1 MNRKLLALAVGTA
14 LSLPLA
20 AQAAPSVYGQLNL
33 SVDKVSTNAVIAPA
47 PVPVPPASA
56 DSWQVNSNSSRLGV
70 MGEEALGSGL
80 SAVYKAEWAV
90 SGDVAGNPNSA
101 TNTDLVGRDRYL
113 GLKGSFGT
121 VRLGA
126 YDSPLKTSQGMVDQ
140 FNDMTYTD
148 MANFI
153 LGDNRLDN
161 AIGYTSPKLADV
173 ITLNAVI
180 QPGEGAGADSRLAN
194 AYSLSAVFE
203 SGGIYAAAAYDSDVT
218 NGGYAAVT
226 GYNTVRLTGG
236 YTMDA
241 LQFGILLQRS
251 ALQDDGVIGI
261 DPDTQTAF
269 LLSAAFSLDEK
280 NVVKAQIIS
289 TKDTPSPAFIGAP
302 VNDEKTM
309 VLEVG
314 YDHNFTKMTK
324 AYAQA
329 GYAKTDVGAGPDQ
342 KDSVLTVGMLTKF

>member
-20 AQAAPSVYGQLNL
+20 AQAAPTVYGQLNL
-33 SVDKVSTNAVIAPA
+33 SVDKVGTNAPA
-47 PVPVPPASA
+47 GTEG
-56 DSWQVNSNSSRLGV
+56 WEVNSNSSRLGV
-70 MGEEALGSGL
+70 AGEEALGGGL
-80 SAVYKAEWAV
+80 SAVYKAEWGV
-90 SGDVAGNPNSA
+90 SGDTAA
-101 TNTDLVGRDRYL
+101 TPDLVGRDRYV
-113 GLKGSFGT
+113 GLKGGFGT

-140 FNDMTYTD
+140 FNDMTYAD
-148 MANFI
+148 MGNFI
-153 LGDNRLDN
+153 LGENRMDN
-161 AIGYTSPKLADV
+161 AIGYTSPKVADA
-173 ITLNAVI
+173 ITLNALI

-203 SGGIYAAAAYDSDVT
+203 SGGVYAAVAYDSDAQ
-218 NGGYAAVT
+218 GGAYAAAT

-241 LQFGILLQRS
+241 LQLGVLLQRS
-251 ALQDDGVIGI
+251 SLEDDGAIGI

-280 NVVKAQIIS
+280 NVVKAQVIS
-289 TKDTPSPAFIGAP
+289 TKDTPAPAFVGAT

-329 GYAKTDVGAGPDQ
+329 GYAKTDVGGGSDE